1 MANIKINEKVLK
13 ELFDRFPNIKT
24 AALAARTECA
34 QTVKASDELFKSAIR
49 TSFRLTYLDDTIC
62 KCGQS
67 GFFSYIAEKYAGIS
81 RATAFRYLQAARHM
95 EKICECLQGLSCEE
109 INEKIG
115 DEKFVEEIFTQA
127 REKAPKL
134 SLTDLYRKELPA
146 PEKKESEVPAISDEA
161 WEIINKQEKF
171 QNQTGLFG
179 LWFSEA
185 DNINFLYDEMPLDLL
200 RQAKEVADAASANI
214 ARILEERENSNG

>member
-1 MANIKINEKVLK
+1 
-13 ELFDRFPNIKT
+13 
-24 AALAARTECA
+24 
-34 QTVKASDELFKSAIR
+34 
-49 TSFRLTYLDDTIC
+49 
-62 KCGQS
+62 
-67 GFFSYIAEKYAGIS
+67 
-81 RATAFRYLQAARHM
+81 M

-146 PEKKESEVPAISDEA
+146 PEKKKSEVPAISDEA

>member
-1 MANIKINEKVLK
+1 MARV
-13 ELFDRFPNIKT
+13 T
-24 AALAARTECA
+24 
-34 QTVKASDELFKSAIR
+34 
-49 TSFRLTYLDDTIC
+49 
-62 KCGQS
+62 
-67 GFFSYIAEKYAGIS
+67 
-81 RATAFRYLQAARHM
+81 
-95 EKICECLQGLSCEE
+95 
-109 INEKIG
+109 
-115 DEKFVEEIFTQA
+115 
-127 REKAPKL
+127 
-134 SLTDLYRKELPA
+134 
-146 PEKKESEVPAISDEA
+146 AISDEA

>member
-1 MANIKINEKVLK
+1 
-13 ELFDRFPNIKT
+13 
-24 AALAARTECA
+24 
-34 QTVKASDELFKSAIR
+34 
-49 TSFRLTYLDDTIC
+49 
-62 KCGQS
+62 
-67 GFFSYIAEKYAGIS
+67 
-81 RATAFRYLQAARHM
+81 M

>member
-1 MANIKINEKVLK
+1 MANIKKNENTLK
-13 ELFDRFPNIKT
+13 NLFERFPSLEGKLRAFANLRDGSLHYVR
-24 AALAARTECA
+24 LAAI
-34 QTVKASDELFKSAIR
+34 Q
-49 TSFRLTYLDDTIC
+49 
-62 KCGQS
+62 
-67 GFFSYIAEKYAGIS
+67 
-81 RATAFRYLQAARHM
+81 TAFRADEIDDMLIHTGFSQWVLTDILRISKRSLYNFKNLCMHCLENCPCVKGKKAAEIVALFE
-95 EKICECLQGLSCEE
+95 EKNST
-109 INEKIG
+109 IG
-115 DEKFVEEIFTQA
+115 EQILEDLREKFPTFSIRDFYA
-127 REKAPKL
+127 
-134 SLTDLYRKELPA
+134 KELPA
-146 PEKKESEVPAISDEA
+146 PEKKKSEVPAISDEA